1 MRKIRVSST
10 LTIYHDGRSWVGTFE
25 RVEDGRLSVCRIV
38 FGAEPSNEEIQEL
51 ICRRWSG
58 LHFTLPVEHEVTPE
72 LASNPKRRQR
82 EISKELRNRGP
93 STKAQLALSE
103 EREAAALQRKATAR
117 ECREADERER
127 FELRREKQKL
137 KHREK

>member
-10 LTIYHDGRSWVGTFE
+10 LTIYHDGRFWVGTFE
-25 RVEDGRLSVCRIV
+25 RIEDGRLSVCRIV
-38 FGAEPSNEEIQEL
+38 FGSEPSNEEIQEL

-58 LHFTLPVEHEVTPE
+58 LHFTLPVEHEAVPE
-72 LASNPKRRQR
+72 LVSNPKRRHR

-103 EREAAALQRKATAR
+103 EREAAALQRKAAAR

-127 FELRREKQKL
+127 FELRREKHKL
-137 KHREK
+137 KHRGK